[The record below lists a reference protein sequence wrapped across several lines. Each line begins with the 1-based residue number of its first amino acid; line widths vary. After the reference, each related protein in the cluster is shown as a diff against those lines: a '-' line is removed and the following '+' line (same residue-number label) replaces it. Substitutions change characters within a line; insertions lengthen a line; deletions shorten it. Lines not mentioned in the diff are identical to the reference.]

1 MALDVTISYTS
12 ESLSEEIYSGVYTD
26 QTIYGTGGNPARS
39 VFANYIS
46 ISKMNSDGTVDYAVT
61 VDTYNPE
68 TGSTY
73 LFDIEK
79 DGWYRVYYAVIPDY
93 DDATSYSQYDVVY
106 LGGVVYRALG
116 TTVGNTPPN
125 NSFWEVIT
133 DPASLV
139 GNVDSVTESGNL
151 QYAIQQDIIYPFA
164 KTCYGDLTESAD
176 CNCNCD
182 RSEKTLAYEQ
192 AGVFVYELDFCN
204 QRQIYSL
211 GEKIAVESAAFCSAT
226 DCGC

>member
-1 MALDVTISYTS
+1 MALDVIVSFTN
-12 ESLSEEIYSGVYTD
+12 ESISEEIFTGTYTD
-26 QTIYGTGGNPARS
+26 QTIYATGGNPPRS
-39 VFANYIS
+39 SFANYIS
-46 ISKMNSDGTVDYAVT
+46 ISKMNSNGSVDYEIT
-61 VDTYNPE
+61 PDSYNPE

-93 DDATSYSQYDVVY
+93 DNGVSYDQFDVVY
-106 LGGVVYRALG
+106 LDSVVYRSLG
-116 TTVGNTPPN
+116 STVGNTPPN
-125 NSFWEVIT
+125 NSYWEVIT
-133 DPASLV
+133 NPAALV

-151 QYAIQQDIIYPFA
+151 QYSIQQDIIYPFT

-192 AGVFVYELDFCN
+192 AGVFVDQLDVCN
-204 QRQIYSL
+204 QRQKYIL
-211 GEKIAVESAAFCSAT
+211 GEKISRESSSFCSAN